1 MTIYGQVIIICL
13 KREEAGK
20 RKVSSKKNGHTC
32 FVDMSDLLTVGNTL
46 QNGAFHNQ
54 FTVKWTKKG
63 FLLPSK
69 CLIRKKVDLVLHPH
83 QIEAYPIPFLYQL
96 AASSIDLFILKSLIW
111 IVIYKCKCQFLV
123 NF

>member
-63 FLLPSK
+63 FLLVPVSDQ
-69 CLIRKKVDLVLHPH
+69 KKIWTQL
-83 QIEAYPIPFLYQL
+83 LYL
-96 AASSIDLFILKSLIW
+96 DKLPVWSSL
-111 IVIYKCKCQFLV
+111 
-123 NF
+123 NFRIIIMFRPLLE

>member
-54 FTVKWTKKG
+54 FTVKWPKKG
-63 FLLPSK
+63 FLLPYLPRVESGQ
-69 CLIRKKVDLVLHPH
+69 KKSGFGL
-83 QIEAYPIPFLYQL
+83 
-96 AASSIDLFILKSLIW
+96 ASST
-111 IVIYKCKCQFLV
+111 
-123 NF
+123 N

>member
-63 FLLPSK
+63 FLLVPTLFSE
-69 CLIRKKVDLVLHPH
+69 CLVRKKFGLNCFTLTDKLPVW
-83 QIEAYPIPFLYQL
+83 
-96 AASSIDLFILKSLIW
+96 SSL
-111 IVIYKCKCQFLV
+111 
-123 NF
+123 NFRIIIMFRPLE

>member
-20 RKVSSKKNGHTC
+20 RKVSSKKNGHTTC

-63 FLLPSK
+63 FLLVPTLFSE
-69 CLIRKKVDLVLHPH
+69 CLIRKKFGLNCFTWTNCLSGH
-83 QIEAYPIPFLYQL
+83 L
-96 AASSIDLFILKSLIW
+96 
-111 IVIYKCKCQFLV
+111 
-123 NF
+123 